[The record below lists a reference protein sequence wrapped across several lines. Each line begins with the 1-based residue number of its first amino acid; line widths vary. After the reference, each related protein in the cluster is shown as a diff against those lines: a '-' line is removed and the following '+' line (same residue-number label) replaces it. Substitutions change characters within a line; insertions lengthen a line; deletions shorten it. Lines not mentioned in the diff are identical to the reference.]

1 MSVNSDTF
9 LYIEIKMSNNKG
21 MRKIIDFEYMKNIDE
36 KESVIPNMIRSEV
49 KNEK

>member
-1 MSVNSDTF
+1 MSVKSDTF
-9 LYIEIKMSNNKG
+9 LYIEIKMSNNIF
-21 MRKIIDFEYMKNIDE
+21 MRKIIDYQYIKNIDE

>member
-1 MSVNSDTF
+1 MSVKSGTF
-9 LYIEIKMSNNKG
+9 LYIEIKMSNNKC
-21 MRKIIDFEYMKNIDE
+21 MRKVINYEFMKNIDE